1 MSAGTGRAVEPD
13 LARLREPEVVEVA
26 TGVLAVVQYDG
37 GWCLANAG
45 VIAGPRS
52 TVVVDTMATER
63 RARRLRAIVD
73 SVARGPGMTVV
84 NTHHHGDHTF
94 GNFVFAEDATV
105 LAHELT
111 AHHMAEL
118 GLVLQSIW
126 TEAEWGQVRL
136 ALPSQT
142 YQERHVLDDGER
154 AVEVL
159 HVGPAHTPD
168 DSVVHLPDEGVLFVG
183 DVVLGGATPFCLMGS
198 VSGSL
203 RAIAR
208 LRGLGAR
215 VLVPGHGP
223 IGGPELLDEAED
235 YLRWIQRLAR
245 EGADAGLEPLE
256 LARESDLGR
265 FGTLRESERLV
276 GNLARA
282 YAEAAGAA
290 EGAPLDVP
298 KVFGDMVAYH
308 GAMPVCHA

>member
-1 MSAGTGRAVEPD
+1 MSANTRAAGPD
-13 LARLREPEVVEVA
+13 LARLREPELVEVA
-26 TGVLAVVQYDG
+26 DGVLAVVQHDG

-45 VIAGPRS
+45 VIAGSRR

-73 SVARGPGMTVV
+73 AAARGPAMTVV

-94 GNFVFAEDATV
+94 GNFAFADDATV

-111 AHHMAEL
+111 ARHMAEL
-118 GLVLQSIW
+118 GLALQSIW
-126 TEAEWGQVRL
+126 TEAEWGEVRL

-142 YQERHVLDDGER
+142 YRTRHVLDDGDR
-154 AVEVL
+154 VIEVF

-198 VSGSL
+198 ISGSL
-203 RAIAR
+203 RAIER

-223 IGGPELLDEAED
+223 VGGPELLDEAEE
-235 YLRWIQRLAR
+235 YLRWIQRLAAQ
-245 EGADAGLEPLE
+245 GVAAGLAPLE
-256 LARESDLGR
+256 LARETDLGR
-265 FGTLRESERLV
+265 FGGLREAERLV

-290 EGAPLDVP
+290 PGAPLDVP

-308 GAMPVCHA
+308 GGMPVCHA